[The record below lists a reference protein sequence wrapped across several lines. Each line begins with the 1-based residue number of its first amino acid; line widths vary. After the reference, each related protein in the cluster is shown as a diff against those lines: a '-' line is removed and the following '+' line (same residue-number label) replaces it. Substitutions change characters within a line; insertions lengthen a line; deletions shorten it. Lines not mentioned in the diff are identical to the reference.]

1 MGDIFIVV
9 DGQPDGP
16 YEAVSLRA
24 RLASGELPRDTH
36 ASREGDDRW
45 MPLTELIGE
54 VSGASTE
61 SSPPIA
67 EAKLRTG
74 AWIALGALLL
84 AAFIFPTPMNDGWGV
99 VNLQTG
105 WVSEHLG
112 WTPIPLM
119 LWPAGV
125 GAVAIAAGLLLHGRG
140 RARGALGI
148 LLALLP
154 VLLLLI
160 LGGGV
165 AAKGVEMIA
174 ELQETQLADLGD
186 KDKMKGMFSSLL
198 ASLGSLGAT
207 AFLVVT
213 MLAGA
218 FASMYATALLVPA
231 AVRALRPES
240 KGAYYAGLVGG
251 IILII
256 LQLVL
261 LLISVPML
269 LANFVQGAGM
279 LLGAMMH
286 MAAVII
292 AFTNTP
298 GRAVT
303 VATRRAR
310 WSLGLGLGGFVLYGL
325 AILLSALLADGM
337 QQNMIVY
344 IFKIWLW
351 FGAAALVLPLA
362 LADLWLGKTVDA
374 PADLPETTRP

>member
-16 YEAVSLRA
+16 YDAEALRA
-24 RLASGELPRDTH
+24 RLASGDFPRDIR
-36 ASREGDDRW
+36 ASRKGDDRW
-45 MPLTELIGE
+45 MLLTELIGE
-54 VSGASTE
+54 VPEASAE
-61 SSPPIA
+61 SKPFLT

-74 AWIALGALLL
+74 AWVALGVLFLV
-84 AAFIFPTPMNDGWGV
+84 AFIFPTPMNDGWGI

-105 WVSEHLG
+105 WVNEHLG

-125 GAVAIAAGLLLHGRG
+125 GAVAIAAGLLLNAHGRG
-140 RARGALGI
+140 RGALGI

-165 AAKGVEMIA
+165 AVKGVEMVA
-174 ELQETQLADLGD
+174 ELKEIQLADLGD

-198 ASLGSLGAT
+198 SSLGSLGAT

-231 AVRALRPES
+231 AVRSLRPES
-240 KGAYYAGLVGG
+240 SGAYYAGLIGG

-261 LLISVPML
+261 LFVSVLML

-310 WSLGLGLGGFVLYGL
+310 WGLGLGVGGFVLYGL
-325 AILLSALLADGM
+325 AILLSALLAEGM

-344 IFKIWLW
+344 VFKIWLW
-351 FGAAALVLPLA
+351 FGAAALVLPVA

-374 PADLPETTRP
+374 PAHLPETTRP